1 VSSLQAVVTDEVL
14 INLGDDMRTAF
25 IVLAAAGLIVAG
37 GARAQSGAEVV
48 KSKCSGCHDME
59 AKKAGPSWKDIA
71 AKYKGNKDA
80 SATLVTKL
88 KEGKGHMKVSA
99 SDAELS
105 AAVQYALA
113 AK

>member
-1 VSSLQAVVTDEVL
+1 VL

-37 GARAQSGAEVV
+37 GAQAQSGAEVV